1 MVNDTTT
8 LNGALS
14 QLGETMAANLTTQ
27 GVSSSA
33 NEGLTTLAGKIL
45 DIEGGGGGGGETIIY
60 QHSMT
65 SDDSYWVTSG
75 GNRTITY
82 SSDGCTVLGTATSD
96 GFYKLD
102 ESKVT
107 IPSEFK
113 CEFEITGA
121 TEGAYSES
129 TDFVVGNISIRKQSN
144 KLYVSQLSGG
154 STYNGTFPSTPVSI
168 KVEFGSTVS
177 VYVNGTLLGQT
188 WTGDYQYIGYKTY
201 NQRSMTVKNIK
212 VYTGEG
218 GGGSDCSEYTTQINN
233 AITYIN
239 GSGS

>member
-45 DIEGGGGGGGETIIY
+45 DIEGGGGGGETIIY

-129 TDFVVGNISIRKQSN
+129 TD
-144 KLYVSQLSGG
+144 
-154 STYNGTFPSTPVSI
+154 
-168 KVEFGSTVS
+168 
-177 VYVNGTLLGQT
+177 
-188 WTGDYQYIGYKTY
+188 
-201 NQRSMTVKNIK
+201 
-212 VYTGEG
+212 
-218 GGGSDCSEYTTQINN
+218 
-233 AITYIN
+233 
-239 GSGS
+239 

>member
-1 MVNDTTT
+1 
-8 LNGALS
+8 
-14 QLGETMAANLTTQ
+14 MAANLTTQ
-27 GVSSSA
+27 GVSSTSS
-33 NEGLTTLAGKIL
+33 EGLTTLAGKIL
-45 DIEGGGGGGGETIIY
+45 DIQGGGGGGETIIY

-65 SDDSYWVTSG
+65 SDDTYWVASG

-82 SSDGCTVLGTATSD
+82 SSDGCNVTGTATSD

-107 IPSEFK
+107 IPSEFT
-113 CEFEITGA
+113 CEFEITEA
-121 TEGAYSES
+121 TQGAYSES

-144 KLYVSQLSGG
+144 SLYIGQLTGG
-154 STYNGTFPSTPVSI
+154 TNYTGTFPSYPVSI
-168 KVEFGSTVS
+168 KVEFGATAK
-177 VYVNGTLLGQT
+177 VYVGGTQVGS

-201 NQRSMTVKNIK
+201 SQRSMTVKNVK

-218 GGGSDCSEYTTQINN
+218 GGGSDCSQYQTEISN
-233 AITYIN
+233 AIEYIN